1 MTIFAW
7 NVPTLTVAR
16 FIAGCGMG
24 AVLALVSL
32 YVSEV
37 SPRTRRGNLIA
48 RISLVATLLVGISSI
63 VSLPILKALPSEG
76 WRPLLGVGA
85 VALLLIPLVNRRD
98 IVESPRWLVQHKRL
112 AEAEVL
118 VRKFEKKA
126 RAESTSETTTFI
138 EPTAIIDAGTKTPFR
153 TLINSKLLVGRLL
166 LMMVVWFLFYIGFFG
181 VNTYLLKFLE
191 ESGVSNANALT
202 IAALSRAAGI
212 VAGIA
217 VVFLIERIERRTL
230 MIASMAILG
239 IGMLLIILQLG
250 TAVAVVGTIL
260 VGFGSLT
267 IAPSLYTYTAEIFP
281 TQVRAT
287 GTSIVDGIGHLGG
300 AVTPFVIVPLL
311 AIGSVPAG
319 IATIVLMVMA
329 IVLVAFGVRTNGRSL
344 EEIAH

>member
-1 MTIFAW
+1 MTSEKAAAPDSATRTQTIEGAIDAMPRAGLTRWASVALYVSFALGIYEAAILSLALNSLQSGLHVSTAQLTPAISLNLVGFAIGAWVIGFLADRLGRQFGLRLTFGVLGLGGLLTIFAW

-48 RISLVATLLVGISSI
+48 RISLVATLLVGISSV

-126 RAESTSETTTFI
+126 RAESTSETTTFV

-153 TLINSKLLVGRLL
+153 SLINSKLQIGRA
-166 LMMVVWFLFYIGFFG
+166 
-181 VNTYLLKFLE
+181 
-191 ESGVSNANALT
+191 SC
-202 IAALSRAAGI
+202 R
-212 VAGIA
+212 
-217 VVFLIERIERRTL
+217 ER
-230 MIASMAILG
+230 
-239 IGMLLIILQLG
+239 
-250 TAVAVVGTIL
+250 V
-260 VGFGSLT
+260 
-267 IAPSLYTYTAEIFP
+267 
-281 TQVRAT
+281 
-287 GTSIVDGIGHLGG
+287 
-300 AVTPFVIVPLL
+300 
-311 AIGSVPAG
+311 
-319 IATIVLMVMA
+319 
-329 IVLVAFGVRTNGRSL
+329 
-344 EEIAH
+344 